1 MNKKIL
7 CTAVVLLATGVTASF
22 AAKKKKED
30 KKKEATTAVAPAEMK
45 TKVDSVSYAMGM
57 AQSNGLKN
65 YVVERLRV
73 DTTFYA
79 DFLKGL
85 REGTQAKTAR
95 EQAYSAGTQIGDQLV
110 NQIIPSVN
118 NDIYKDGD
126 SLQTLNKA
134 LLIEG
139 FISAVAGDASRF
151 PGGIEAAQAYL
162 TPNVQALKDEFMSK
176 KYGDVKGNG
185 EAFLAVNKLKD
196 SVQVTP
202 SGLQYKVLVMGN
214 GEMPKA
220 TDRVKVNYRGTL
232 IDGTE
237 FDSSYKRNE
246 PLTINANRVIAG
258 WTEALTMMPVGSKW
272 MLYIPQELGYGS
284 REAGSIPPFSTLI
297 FEVELLEIESDP
309 AAAQPSMSPIKV
321 TPKAPAPAATKPVPA
336 KK

>member
-7 CTAVVLLATGVTASF
+7 FTAVVILAAGATTSYAQ
-22 AAKKKKED
+22 KKKKNE
-30 KKKEATTAVAPAEMK
+30 KKAEITVTVAPVEI
-45 TKVDSVSYAMGM
+45 TNKVDSVSYAMGM

-65 YVVERLRV
+65 YVVERLNV
-73 DTTFYA
+73 DTVFYA
-79 DFLKGL
+79 EFLKGL
-85 REGTQAKTAR
+85 RDGTRAKTPQ

-126 SLQTLNKA
+126 STQTLNKA

-139 FISAVAGDASRF
+139 FIAAVNEDTTRF
-151 PGGIEAAQAYL
+151 PGGMDAAQEYL
-162 TPNVQALKDEFMSK
+162 NTNVQILKDEYMAQ
-176 KYGDVKGNG
+176 KYGNVKEEGI
-185 EAFLAVNKLKD
+185 AFLAANKLKEG
-196 SVQVTP
+196 VQVTP
-202 SGLQYKVLVMGN
+202 SGLQYMILEQGN
-214 GEMPKA
+214 GETPKA

-272 MLYIPQELGYGS
+272 MLYIPEELGYGS
-284 REAGSIPPFSTLI
+284 REAGAIPPYSTLI
-297 FEVELLEIESDP
+297 FEVELLEIETDP
-309 AAAQPSMSPIKV
+309 SAMNPIMIN
-321 TPKAPAPAATKPVPA
+321 PAE
-336 KK
+336 